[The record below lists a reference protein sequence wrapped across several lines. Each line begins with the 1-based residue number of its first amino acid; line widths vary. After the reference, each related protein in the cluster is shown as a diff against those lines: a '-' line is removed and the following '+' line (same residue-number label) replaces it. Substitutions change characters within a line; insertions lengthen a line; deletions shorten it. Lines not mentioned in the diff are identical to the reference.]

1 MYLGYLGLS
10 NFRNY
15 SSLQLELEAGPV
27 VLYGSNAQGKS
38 NFLEAVYMLATTKSS
53 RAGMDREMIG
63 WDSGDG
69 VLSVAR
75 LVGDVHRRE
84 EKVRLEIALG
94 SESPAAPS
102 GQPDGPQPYLR
113 KQIKVNGVA
122 RRASDAMGR
131 LNVVL
136 FTTQDVELVSG
147 SPSVRRRYLDI
158 TNSQVDPAYLRALQR
173 YTRILTQRNS
183 LLRLIREGSAHRDE
197 LQVWDGQ
204 LVDEGS
210 RLLFQRK
217 QMIEEIN
224 LLAQVIHSELSASAE
239 DLRIAYLP
247 NPPGLEEEG
256 VDWGSPEGLKE
267 VFHRELAA
275 RRDREVAQ
283 GMSVT
288 GPHRDDLRFLVNGT
302 DMAMYGSRGQQRTI
316 VAAVKL
322 AEANFLVRKT
332 GEDPVLLLDDIL
344 SELDESR
351 RKQVLDSALTTQ
363 QTILTTTDLDRVDS
377 EFLSRARVYR
387 VRQGELEMSQ
397 RAEQQ
402 M

>member
-1 MYLGYLGLS
+1 MYLGYLSLA

-15 SSLQLELEAGPV
+15 SSLQMDLEAGPV

-53 RAGMDREMIG
+53 RAGLDRELIG
-63 WDSGDG
+63 WDSTNE

-75 LVGDVHRRE
+75 LVGEVHRRE
-84 EKVRLEIALG
+84 DKVRLEIALG
-94 SESPAAPS
+94 SESLLGPS
-102 GQPDGPQPYLR
+102 GQSDGPTPNLR

-122 RRASDAMGR
+122 RRASDVVGQ

-158 TNSQVDPAYLRALQR
+158 TNSQADGAYLRALQR
-173 YTRILTQRNS
+173 YTKILTQRNS
-183 LLRLIREGSAHRDE
+183 LLRLIREGSARRDE

-210 RLLFQRK
+210 LLLFQRK
-217 QMIEEIN
+217 QMIEEIAQ
-224 LLAQVIHSELSASAE
+224 LAQVIHSELSARAE
-239 DLRIAYLP
+239 DLRIVYLP
-247 NPPGLEEEG
+247 NPLGLQEG
-256 VDWGSPEGLKE
+256 SVDWSSSEGLKE

-275 RRDREVAQ
+275 RQDREVAQ
-283 GMSVT
+283 GISVT

-363 QTILTTTDLDRVDS
+363 QTILTTTDLDRVDE

-387 VRQGELEMSQ
+387 VRQGELELPD
-397 RAEQQ
+397 RAGRK